1 MSTKRQDRR
10 FARPSGRPKGEA
22 HGCAACKSITLALAV
37 AFPAAAFAGKTTVV
51 LHNDAKIARPA
62 ETIVIPFAAVKKA
75 LPDVSFDQVIVRNST
90 GAIIPS
96 QVTAMKHIHKGP
108 AEYDDLIFQVD
119 FAAGK
124 TREQVT
130 IETSA
135 TPQPPFPSKVSA
147 RYVPERWDDFSWE
160 NDLTAHR
167 AYGPA
172 LTQPIATKDQMTS
185 SGLDLWT
192 KKVPYLVADRWYRKG
207 HDGLH
212 SDTGEGL
219 DFYEVGRN
227 RGVGGTGVWDG
238 QQLFVSGN
246 WQQHHIYA
254 NGPVR
259 AIFDLT
265 YEPWDAGNGVQ
276 VTETKRF
283 IVDAGQQLDE
293 VHSTFD
299 FTAPSGSDGTL
310 TVAIGLTEHPSA
322 ADVQVKQEER
332 AKFLALWETYK
343 DHPSH
348 AELGTAV
355 LLAPEAKFAGF
366 ARTPP
371 PAKGR
376 PDSLLLVKVKPG
388 ETIRYFAGG
397 AWKPAGKITSA
408 TGWNTYLTAKAA
420 RLAAPVRVEINATA
434 SQPAP

>member
-1 MSTKRQDRR
+1 MMIRT
-10 FARPSGRPKGEA
+10 
-22 HGCAACKSITLALAV
+22 TLALAA
-37 AFPAAAFAGKTTVV
+37 AFPAAAFAAKATVV
-51 LHNDAKIARPA
+51 LHNDAKLARPA
-62 ETIVIPFAAVKKA
+62 ETIVIPFADVKNA
-75 LPDVSFDQVIVRNST
+75 LPDVAFDQVVVRNDN

-96 QVTAMKHIHKGP
+96 QVTAMKHIHRGP
-108 AEYDDLIFQVD
+108 AEYDDLIFQVE
-119 FAAGK
+119 FAAGE
-124 TREQVT
+124 TREVVT

-135 TPQPPFPSKVSA
+135 TPQPPFPSKVA
-147 RYVPERWDDFSWE
+147 VRHVPERWDDVAWE

-172 LTQPIATKDQMTS
+172 LTQPIAAKDQMSS

-246 WQQHHIYA
+246 WHRHHIYA

-265 YEPWDAGNGVQ
+265 YEPWDAGNGVK

-293 VHSTFD
+293 VRSTFD
-299 FTAPSGSDGTL
+299 FTPAPGSDGTL
-310 TVAIGLTEHPSA
+310 TVAIGVTEHPNT
-322 ADVQVKQEER
+322 ADVQVKRDER
-332 AKFLALWETYK
+332 GKFLALWEVYK

-348 AELGTAV
+348 SELGTGV

-366 ARTPP
+366 ARTTP

-388 ETIRYFAGG
+388 ETVRYFAGG
-397 AWKPAGKITSA
+397 AWKPAGKVTTA
-408 TGWNTYLTAKAA
+408 AEWNTYLTSKSA
-420 RLAAPVRVEINATA
+420 RLSAPIRVEINATA
-434 SQPAP
+434 SPPAR

>member
-1 MSTKRQDRR
+1 MITRT
-10 FARPSGRPKGEA
+10 
-22 HGCAACKSITLALAV
+22 TLALAA
-37 AFPAAAFAGKTTVV
+37 AFPVAAFPGKATVV
-51 LHNDAKIARPA
+51 LHNDAKLARPA
-62 ETIVIPFAAVKKA
+62 ETIVIPFADVKKA
-75 LPDVSFDQVIVRNST
+75 LPDVAFDQIVVRNDK
-90 GAIIPS
+90 GAIIAS
-96 QVTAMKHIHKGP
+96 QVTAMKHIHRGP

-119 FAAGK
+119 FAAGD
-124 TREQVT
+124 TREVVT

-135 TPQPPFPSKVSA
+135 TPQPPFPSKVA
-147 RYVPERWDDFSWE
+147 VRHVPERWDDVAWE

-172 LTQPIATKDQMTS
+172 LTQPIAAKDQMTS

-246 WQQHHIYA
+246 WHRHHIYA

-265 YEPWDAGNGVQ
+265 YEPWDAGNGVK

-293 VHSTFD
+293 VRSTFD
-299 FTAPSGSDGTL
+299 FTPPPGSDGTL
-310 TVAIGLTEHPSA
+310 TVAIGVSEHPNT
-322 ADVQVKQEER
+322 ADVQVKRDER
-332 AKFLALWETYK
+332 GKFLALWEVYK

-348 AELGTAV
+348 SELGTGV

-366 ARTPP
+366 ARTTP

-388 ETIRYFAGG
+388 ETVRYFAGG
-397 AWKPAGKITSA
+397 AWKPAGKVTTA
-408 TGWNTYLTAKAA
+408 AEWNTYLTSKSA
-420 RLAAPVRVEINATA
+420 RLAAPIRVEINATA
-434 SQPAP
+434 SPPAR

>member
-1 MSTKRQDRR
+1 MMKLT
-10 FARPSGRPKGEA
+10 
-22 HGCAACKSITLALAV
+22 TLALAA
-37 AFPAAAFAGKTTVV
+37 AFPAVAFAGKATIV
-51 LHNDAKIARPA
+51 LHNDARIARPA
-62 ETIVIPFAAVKKA
+62 ETIVIPFGDVKKA
-75 LPDVSFDQVIVRNST
+75 LPDVAFDQVIVRDDQGT
-90 GAIIPS
+90 IIPS
-96 QVTAMKHIHKGP
+96 QVTALKHIHRGP

-119 FAAGK
+119 FAAGDA
-124 TREQVT
+124 REWVT
-130 IETSA
+130 IETSP
-135 TPQPPFPSKVSA
+135 TPQPPFASKVSV
-147 RYVPERWDDFSWE
+147 RHVPERWDDVAWE

-172 LTQPIATKDQMTS
+172 LAQPIAARDQMTS

-192 KKVPYLVADRWYRKG
+192 KKVPYLVTDRWYRKG

-219 DFYEVGRN
+219 DFYEVGLN

-246 WQQHHIYA
+246 WHGHHIYA

-265 YEPWDAGNGVQ
+265 YEPWDAGTGVK
-276 VTETKRF
+276 VSETKRF
-283 IVDAGQQLDE
+283 IVDAGQHLDE

-299 FTAPSGSDGTL
+299 FTPPPGSDGTL
-310 TVAIGLTEHPSA
+310 TVAIGVTEHPSK
-322 ADVQVKQEER
+322 ADVQVKRDER
-332 AKFLALWETYK
+332 GKFLSVWEVYK

-348 AELGTAV
+348 SELGTAV
-355 LLAPEAKFAGF
+355 LLAPDAKYAGF
-366 ARTPP
+366 ARTTP

-388 ETIRYFAGG
+388 ETVRYFAGG
-397 AWKPAGKITSA
+397 AWKPAGKITTA
-408 TGWNTYLTAKAA
+408 AEWNTYLTAKAA

-434 SQPAP
+434 SAPAR